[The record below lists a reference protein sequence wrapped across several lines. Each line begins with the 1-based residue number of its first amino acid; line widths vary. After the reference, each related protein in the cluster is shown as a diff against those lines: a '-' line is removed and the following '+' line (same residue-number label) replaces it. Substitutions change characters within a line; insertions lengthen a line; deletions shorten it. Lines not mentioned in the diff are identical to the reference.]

1 MQHKI
6 SEFCDKVSVM
16 YDKSMLLRRLKYD
29 TPKDKQDPVI
39 IRALLEDI
47 QALAF
52 DLAHDKTPHR
62 KLGKLES

>member
-39 IRALLEDI
+39 IRVLLEDI
-47 QALAF
+47 QALAL
-52 DLAHDKTPHR
+52 DIAHDRTPHA
-62 KLGKLES
+62 KIQK